1 MGQRKQVPPQQEQE
15 QEQVPQD
22 ADTVYMTREA
32 VLIDEVE
39 ALRRARDEAEAT
51 ITAAQEQAH
60 HAAEGLRCWELALN
74 EYRRRH
80 GRPYDPD
87 VFAAPEPASAPERP
101 RRRPQGEFGRFLDT
115 WAATHGGEVI
125 ISEAVEGAGDMLA
138 HIRDPRS
145 RADSLLKRKGYAKV
159 ATGLYR
165 APAPTETS
173 PNGTPAAAAAVV
185 SG

>member
-1 MGQRKQVPPQQEQE
+1 MGQRKQVPQQE

-125 ISEAVEGAGDMLA
+125 ISEAVEGAGDMVA
-138 HIRDPRS
+138 HIPRPPQPD
-145 RADSLLKRKGYAKV
+145 RLPLEAEGIRKGRHRPLP
-159 ATGLYR
+159 GPR
-165 APAPTETS
+165 PH
-173 PNGTPAAAAAVV
+173 
-185 SG
+185 

>member
-1 MGQRKQVPPQQEQE
+1 MGQRKQVPQQE

-22 ADTVYMTREA
+22 ADTIYMTREV

-80 GRPYDPD
+80 GRPYDPEI
-87 VFAAPEPASAPERP
+87 FASKPPVANPVPQ
-101 RRRPQGEFGRFLDT
+101 RRPQGEFARFLGA
-115 WAATHGGEVI
+115 WAANHNGEVK
-125 ISEAVEGAGDMLA
+125 ISEALAEAGELITHIQDPKGRARGILA
-138 HIRDPRS
+138 
-145 RADSLLKRKGYAKV
+145 RKGFEKLA
-159 ATGLYR
+159 AGHYR
-165 APAPTETS
+165 APATAEAS
-173 PNGTPAAAAAVV
+173 PNGTPADAAAVV